1 MERQKM
7 DNIRLIEYAID
18 KLYELKLKAE
28 MQDRQRGKK
37 RYVSKVSAYK
47 DLIDLLED
55 LKANY

>member
-1 MERQKM
+1 M